1 MIESLQQR
9 ERLLARFPMLSEAT
23 ADFQIAFFSHAS
35 MVHIPQGHAIATEGS
50 VCGQL
55 ALVISGQVRV
65 YKLGESGREI
75 TLYRIREGDSCVLS
89 ASCIMSDTPFPAI
102 AESETEV
109 DALLVSSSMARDWMS
124 QSKPW
129 CSFIFGLISKRLVDV
144 ITVLEEV
151 TFLRMDERVA
161 AYLIALAGQGLK
173 HQITHQQ
180 IAADLGTTREVV
192 SRILKTF
199 EGQGYINAA
208 RGCLEINN
216 LAALKIFK
224 H

>member
-1 MIESLQQR
+1 MIESSSQR
-9 ERLLARFPMLSEAT
+9 ERLLARFSMLSEASS
-23 ADFQIAFFSHAS
+23 DFQSNFFAHAS
-35 MVHIPQGHAIATEGS
+35 VVHIPRGHAIATDGS
-50 VCGQL
+50 VCEQL
-55 ALVISGQVRV
+55 ALVVSGQVRV

-89 ASCIMSDTPFPAI
+89 ASCIMSETPFPAI

-109 DALLVSSSMARDWMS
+109 EAVTVPSSMARDWMS

-129 CSFIFGLISKRLVDV
+129 CGFIFSLISKRLVDV
-144 ITVLEEV
+144 ISVLEEV

-161 AYLIALAGQGLK
+161 AYLIALSSRGLK

-192 SRILKTF
+192 SRILKAF
-199 EGQGYINAA
+199 EGSGYITTA
-208 RGCLEINN
+208 RGCLVINK
-216 LAALKIFK
+216 LAALQAFR